1 MSRRV
6 VFALFVILCA
16 SIAYQATAG
25 MPAGRPGGRAGGS
38 QAAPQKPLVVP
49 EGYEKVLVT
58 VEFRDAGRQAA
69 PAKGPSAGKQGA
81 REAEPKAESGA
92 AGRGGRRGGMMGGHG
107 ASCPQTQVG
116 QMLGIAL
123 SQPHGCIVGSVLP
136 NGRGAKAG
144 IKPGDSIVEADGKTV
159 TCPSV
164 LAPCLQRTAQPGK
177 VKLTILRRKQE
188 AKAAGKP
195 AAKGAPAKS
204 AKNSKG
210 K

>member
-6 VFALFVILCA
+6 VFVLFVILCA

-92 AGRGGRRGGMMGGHG
+92 A
-107 ASCPQTQVG
+107 V
-116 QMLGIAL
+116 
-123 SQPHGCIVGSVLP
+123 
-136 NGRGAKAG
+136 
-144 IKPGDSIVEADGKTV
+144 
-159 TCPSV
+159 
-164 LAPCLQRTAQPGK
+164 
-177 VKLTILRRKQE
+177 
-188 AKAAGKP
+188 AAV
-195 AAKGAPAKS
+195 A
-204 AKNSKG
+204 
-210 K
+210 